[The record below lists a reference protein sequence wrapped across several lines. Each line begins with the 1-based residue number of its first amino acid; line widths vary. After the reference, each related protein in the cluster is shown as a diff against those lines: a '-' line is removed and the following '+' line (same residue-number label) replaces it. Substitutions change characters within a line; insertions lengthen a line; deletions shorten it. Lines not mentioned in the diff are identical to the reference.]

1 MRNRPRLPTRP
12 PDAAYRSDG
21 EMSVSESH
29 ASAIDVAFDVAGTS
43 LPAEHAWPL
52 LCALEARLPWFAGEA
67 RVGIHP
73 LHAVQ
78 TTYGIAL
85 LAQRAKLV
93 LRLPEARLPDA
104 LLLQDSLFDVGGST
118 LRIGAGNARALRPS
132 ATLSA
137 QRVATDAGDDAAFE
151 ADVAQALQRMGIACG
166 LIAGR
171 RRHGR
176 AGEREVA
183 GFALT
188 LHGLGSADSL
198 RIQCE
203 GLGGDRRLGW
213 GIFVPA
219 KAIAGDWE

>member
-43 LPAEHAWPL
+43 LPADNAWPL

-78 TTYGIAL
+78 TTYGIVL

-93 LRLPEARLPDA
+93 LRVPEARLADA
-104 LLLQDSLFDVGGST
+104 LLLQDTLLDVGGST
-118 LRIGAGNARALRPS
+118 LRIGAGRARTLRSS

-151 ADVAQALQRMGIACG
+151 ADVGNALQRLGVTCG
-166 LIAGR
+166 LISGR
-171 RRHGR
+171 RRR
-176 AGEREVA
+176 ADAGGREVA

-188 LHGLGSADSL
+188 LHGLGPADSL

-203 GLGGDRRLGW
+203 GIGCDRRLGW

-219 KAIAGDWE
+219 KAIVGNWE

>member
-1 MRNRPRLPTRP
+1 MPVPGTEAP
-12 PDAAYRSDG
+12 
-21 EMSVSESH
+21 VV
-29 ASAIDVAFDVAGTS
+29 DVAFDVGGTS
-43 LPAEHAWPL
+43 LPADHEWQL
-52 LCALEARLPWFAGEA
+52 LQAMEARLPWFADEA

-73 LHAVQ
+73 LRAVQ
-78 TTYGIAL
+78 TSYGIVL

-93 LRLPEARLPDA
+93 LRLPQARLPDA
-104 LLLQDSLFDVGGST
+104 LLLQDTVLDVGGSA
-118 LRIGAGNARALRPS
+118 LRIGVGNARPLRPS

-137 QRVATDAGDDAAFE
+137 QRVATNAGGDAAFE
-151 ADVAQALQRMGIACG
+151 AEAGLALQRMEVACG
-166 LIAGR
+166 LISGR
-171 RRHGR
+171 RRRGD
-176 AGEREVA
+176 AGGREVA

-219 KAIAGDWE
+219 KAIAGAWD